1 MNRDPISLETAERML
16 SFVCGVESRDVWVK
30 MAYVLRDE
38 FGDVAFDIWDQWSQ
52 GAPNYNTKDARD
64 VWKSCKGGTGARATI
79 GALVALAKEGGYKP
93 TAQDRKPIDP
103 EELKRLAEERA
114 ARLAAEQAERAAAAE
129 QAAAKAAK
137 LWEAATP
144 DRAHPYLARK
154 QIPGIGAR
162 VVRDQLL
169 VPMRHG
175 PGALVGLQVIQA
187 DGSRKFLTGTPAG
200 GAYTTLGKPSRT
212 GWVVICE
219 GYATGVSIHLATGY
233 CVVVA
238 FSAGNLQAVATKIRA
253 ALPEAALVLAADD
266 DFRTDGNPGVTAAR
280 AAAEAVSGLLALPR
294 WADDRGDGTD
304 FNDLHVSEGLEAV
317 RHCIDAAE
325 PITPEPPTPDGGG
338 DTIEEDNAASVQPS
352 EAPAA
357 PVANNPASPGA
368 GLSPAVA
375 GASLPDDERM
385 IFSSTPMK
393 TAELFHDTLP
403 EGGRIIHWRGEFYS
417 WDGTR
422 YAIRDRVYIEQR
434 LYHFMA
440 SCVTIKEN
448 KHGDREIVGFN
459 PKTNLVNDVAHAL
472 RAVCYTDLPE
482 PQVWI
487 EQNDGDFPAHEIIA
501 FRNGFLHWPTRTI
514 MPATDRL
521 FVTNALDFDY
531 TPLASEPTEWLRFL
545 HSLWPDDTE
554 SIEALAEMFGYLLTD
569 DTSQQ
574 KMFMLIGPPRCG
586 KGTILRVLEAL
597 VGYHNRV
604 SPSLASLGT
613 QFGLQPLI
621 GKRLAMI
628 SDARLSGRADQQPIV
643 ENLLR
648 ISGEDALSI
657 DRKNIAA
664 WTGKLPT
671 RFVLAS
677 NELPAFSDAS
687 AALANRFLPFRF
699 NQSFL
704 GREDHGLTS
713 RLLKELPGIVL
724 WALDG
729 LQRLQ
734 FRGYLQRPK
743 SADEIAADL
752 VDQTSPIRSFV
763 EDYCLLGETYQCDR
777 DDLFKAWRK
786 WCEDQGRDHAGTKIS
801 FGRQLSAAFPGVR
814 RAQPRASGTGSF
826 GATASSGTRL
836 NLYTGLRLQHGWEQ
850 NESPY

>member
-1 MNRDPISLETAERML
+1 MNTLENFKAAIASAGLVPPQEIIGDGKTHRFSSSGKARDDSGWYVFHADDRPAGAFGCWRSGINETWKSTLKREFTPEERASWKARMRQVEADREAER
-16 SFVCGVESRDVWVK
+16 
-30 MAYVLRDE
+30 
-38 FGDVAFDIWDQWSQ
+38 
-52 GAPNYNTKDARD
+52 
-64 VWKSCKGGTGARATI
+64 
-79 GALVALAKEGGYKP
+79 LA
-93 TAQDRKPIDP
+93 AA
-103 EELKRLAEERA
+103 AEA
-114 ARLAAEQAERAAAAE
+114 ARLAAVIWDQAQDVE
-129 QAAAKAAK
+129 
-137 LWEAATP
+137 
-144 DRAHPYLARK
+144 DHPYLERK
-154 QIPGIGAR
+154 QIEAFGAR
-162 VVRDQLL
+162 VLEGEL
-169 VPMRHG
+169 IIPLRHG
-175 PGALVGLQVIQA
+175 PGALVGLQRIMA
-187 DGSRKFLTGTPAG
+187 DGTKKFLKGTPAG
-200 GAYTTLGKPSRT
+200 GAYYVIGKPSREGT
-212 GWVVICE
+212 TVIAE
-219 GYATGVSIHLATGY
+219 GFATAASIRMATGH

-238 FSAGNLQAVATKIRA
+238 LNAGNLTPVAKKIRA
-253 ALPEAALVLAADD
+253 AMPNATLIVAADD
-266 DFRTDGNPGVTAAR
+266 DVFTDGNPGLTAAQ
-280 AAAEAVSGLLALPR
+280 AAAREVRGLVAVPVWSGE
-294 WADDRGDGTD
+294 RGHDTD
-304 FNDLHVSEGLEAV
+304 FNDLHKSAGLDAV
-317 RHCIDAAE
+317 RLCFENPHD
-325 PITPEPPTPDGGG
+325 PS
-338 DTIEEDNAASVQPS
+338 DNRGTVKAASDR
-352 EAPAA
+352 APAEA
-357 PVANNPASPGA
+357 DNPVSRKDHGTPSGSVATVQAPASVDDPVPPGETFA
-368 GLSPAVA
+368 RR
-375 GASLPDDERM
+375 DDNDAPM
-385 IFSSTPMK
+385 IFTATPMK
-393 TAELFHDTLP
+393 TAEVFHATLP
-403 EGGRIIHWRGEFYS
+403 ERGRIIHWRGEFYS

-422 YAIRDRVYIEQR
+422 YAIRDRVYVEQR

-440 SCVTIKEN
+440 SCVTIRESRK
-448 KHGDREIVGFN
+448 GDREVVAFN
-459 PKTNLVNDVAHAL
+459 PKTASVNDVAHAL

-487 EQNDGDFPAHEIIA
+487 EEREGDYPAHEIIA
-501 FRNGFLHWPTRTI
+501 FRNGFLHHPTRT
-514 MPATDRL
+514 MFPSTDRL

-531 TPLASEPTEWLRFL
+531 QPGAHQPTEWLQFL
-545 HSLWPDDTE
+545 ASLWPDDPE
-554 SIEALAEMFGYLLTD
+554 SIQALSEMFGYLLTD

-699 NQSFL
+699 NLSFL

-734 FRGYLQRPK
+734 SRGYLQRPK

-763 EDYCLLGETYQCDR
+763 EDCCLVGEGYQCGR
-777 DDLFKAWRK
+777 DELFKAWRH
-786 WCEDQGRDHAGTKIS
+786 WCEEQGRDHAGTKVS

-814 RAQPRASGTGSF
+814 RTQPRA
-826 GATASSGTRL
+826 SGTRL
-836 NLYTGLRLQHGWEQ
+836 NLYYGVRLAPLGG
-850 NESPY
+850 NDDLPY

>member
-1 MNRDPISLETAERML
+1 MNSRDPISLDTAERML
-16 SFVCGVESRDVWVK
+16 SFVRGVDDRDVWVK
-30 MAYVLRDE
+30 MAYILKEE
-38 FGDVAFDIWDQWSQ
+38 FGEAAFIVWDQWSQ
-52 GAPNYNTKDARD
+52 GAANYVARDARD
-64 VWKSCKGGTGARATI
+64 VWKSCRPSSGSARVTVGTLI
-79 GALVALAKEGGYKP
+79 ALAKEGGWRP
-93 TAQDRKPIDP
+93 TDLDRKPVDP
-103 EELKRLAEERA
+103 EEVRQREEERR
-114 ARLAAEQAERAAAAE
+114 ARLEAERIQAQAEREECAA
-129 QAAAKAAK
+129 QAADMWARA
-137 LWEAATP
+137 LEP
-144 DRAHPYLARK
+144 EAHPYLERK
-154 QIPGIGAR
+154 QITAHGAR
-162 VVRDQLL
+162 VLDGELL
-169 VPMRHG
+169 IPLRHG
-175 PGALVGLQVIQA
+175 PGALIGLQRIRA
-187 DGSRKFLTGTPAG
+187 DGTKLFLKGTPAG
-200 GAYTTLGKPSRT
+200 GAYTVIGKPSRT
-212 GWVVICE
+212 GTVAIAE
-219 GYATGVSIHLATGY
+219 GFATAASIHMATGY

-238 FSAGNLQAVATKIRA
+238 LNAGNLVPVAKKIRA
-253 ALPEAALVLAADD
+253 AMPNATIVLAADD
-266 DFRTDGNPGVTAAR
+266 DAFTDGNPGVTAAN
-280 AAAEAVSGLLALPR
+280 AAAREVGGTVAVPIWL
-294 WADDRGDGTD
+294 DERGRGTD
-304 FNDLHVSEGLEAV
+304 FNDLHLAEGLDAV
-317 RHCIDAAE
+317 RMCFENPLD
-325 PITPEPPTPDGGG
+325 PG
-338 DTIEEDNAASVQPS
+338 DNRGTVKAASDRLAES
-352 EAPAA
+352 
-357 PVANNPASPGA
+357 ANNPASRADIGSPSGSGASVPATRAPGGSGPSPGA
-368 GLSPAVA
+368 ARDDL
-375 GASLPDDERM
+375 GAPDADDRM
-385 IFSSTPMK
+385 IFSATPMK
-393 TAELFHDTLP
+393 TAELFHSTLP

-422 YAIRDRVYIEQR
+422 YAIRDRVYVEQR

-440 SCVTIKEN
+440 SCVTIKE
-448 KHGDREIVGFN
+448 DRNGGREVVAYN
-459 PKTNLVNDVAHAL
+459 PKTSTVNDVAHAL
-472 RAVCYTDLPE
+472 RAVCYTNLPE

-487 EQNDGDFPAHEIIA
+487 DEREGDYPAHEIIA
-501 FRNGFLHWPTRTI
+501 FRNGFLHHPTRTI
-514 MPATDRL
+514 LPSTDRL

-531 TPLASEPTEWLRFL
+531 DPNASEPVEWMQFL
-545 HSLWPDDTE
+545 HSLWPDDPE

-699 NQSFL
+699 NKSFL

-713 RLLKELPGIVL
+713 RLLRELPGIVL

-734 FRGYLQRPK
+734 SRGYLQRPK

-763 EDYCLLGETYQCDR
+763 EDCCLVGEGYQCDR
-777 DDLFKAWRK
+777 DDLFRAWRK
-786 WCEDQGRDHAGTKIS
+786 WCEDQGRDHAGTKVS
-801 FGRQLSAAFPGVR
+801 FGRHLSAAFPGIR
-814 RAQPRASGTGSF
+814 RTQPRA
-826 GATASSGTRL
+826 SGTRL
-836 NLYTGLRLQHGWEQ
+836 NLYYGVRLAPVGG
-850 NESPY
+850 NDDLPY

>member
-1 MNRDPISLETAERML
+1 MNAAEQFRDAIAAAGLPPPDEIIGDGKIHRFSTNGRAKDDAGWYVFHDDERPAGRFGCNRSGVDATWSSKSDREFTPEERRAWRERM
-16 SFVCGVESRDVWVK
+16 E
-30 MAYVLRDE
+30 A
-38 FGDVAFDIWDQWSQ
+38 
-52 GAPNYNTKDARD
+52 
-64 VWKSCKGGTGARATI
+64 ARAQRE
-79 GALVALAKEGGYKP
+79 AD
-93 TAQDRKPIDP
+93 Q
-103 EELKRLAEERA
+103 
-114 ARLAAEQAERAAAAE
+114 QAERAAC
-129 QAAAKAAK
+129 AAKAEK
-137 LWEAATP
+137 LWEAGHDAAELQH
-144 DRAHPYLARK
+144 DYLTRK

-162 VVRDQLL
+162 KLRDQLL

-175 PGALVGLQVIQA
+175 PGALVGLQVIQP
-187 DGSRKFLTGTPAG
+187 DGSRKFLSGTPAG

-238 FSAGNLQAVATKIRA
+238 FSAGNLQAVAVKIRA
-253 ALPEAALVLAADD
+253 ALPEATLVLAADD

-280 AAAEAVSGLLALPR
+280 AAADAVSGLLALPR
-294 WADDRGDGTD
+294 WADDRGTGTD

-325 PITPEPPTPDGGG
+325 PPTPDGGG
-338 DTIEEDNAASVQPS
+338 DTIGEDNAASVQPS

-357 PVANNPASPGA
+357 QVANNPASPGA

-375 GASLPDDERM
+375 GASLPDEERM

-393 TAELFHDTLP
+393 TAQLFHDTLP

-459 PKTNLVNDVAHAL
+459 PKTSSVNDVAHAL

-487 EQNDGDFPAHEIIA
+487 EMQDGDFPAHEIIA

-531 TPLASEPTEWLRFL
+531 NPLASEPTEWLRFL
-545 HSLWPDDTE
+545 HSLWPDDPE

-734 FRGYLQRPK
+734 SRGYLQRPK

-763 EDYCLLGETYQCDR
+763 EDCCLLGETYQCDR

-814 RAQPRASGTGSF
+814 RAQPRANGTGSSSA
-826 GATASSGTRL
+826 GSSSGTRL
-836 NLYTGLRLQHGWEQ
+836 NLYTGLRLKHDWEGDGK
-850 NESPY
+850 PY

>member
-16 SFVCGVESRDVWVK
+16 SFVRGVESRDVWVK

-253 ALPEAALVLAADD
+253 ALPEATLVLAADD
-266 DFRTDGNPGVTAAR
+266 DFRTDGNPGVTAAH
-280 AAAEAVSGLLALPR
+280 AAAAAVSGLMAIPR

-304 FNDLHVSEGLEAV
+304 FNDLHVSEGLDAV
-317 RHCIDAAE
+317 RHCIDAA
-325 PITPEPPTPDGGG
+325 EPPTPDGGG

-375 GASLPDDERM
+375 GASTAIQILPAVSDQLAPECSDDDLAARHLERM
-385 IFSSTPMK
+385 QHNTLWCEMWGRWLVWNGDRWLKDETNLVLDVVRQSCRLTANDVLGNPEIDPGKRQRQADKISSYRTISNVEKLARTYRSVATHPDEWDQDRWLLNTPGGVVDLRTGITRPHDRADRFTK
-393 TAELFHDTLP
+393 ITAVAPGGECPTWLQFLDRATGGDRDLQAFLKRMCGYALTGEVREHALFFVYGTGGNGKGTFLNTITHIMGDYQRVSGSETFTESPGDRHTTELARLHGARLVTAQETEEGKRWAESRIKALTGGDPITARYMRQDDFTFLPQFKLVIVGNHKPSFRSVDDAIKRRLHLVPFTTIIPAEEKDPELP
-403 EGGRIIHWRGEFYS
+403 EKLKAEAAGILRWMIEGCLEWGRDGLRPPQIVKESTDEYLGAEDSLQQWLDDCCDMDRAGFTSSKALFYS
-417 WDGTR
+417 WT
-422 YAIRDRVYIEQR
+422 
-434 LYHFMA
+434 
-440 SCVTIKEN
+440 
-448 KHGDREIVGFN
+448 
-459 PKTNLVNDVAHAL
+459 
-472 RAVCYTDLPE
+472 
-482 PQVWI
+482 
-487 EQNDGDFPAHEIIA
+487 
-501 FRNGFLHWPTRTI
+501 
-514 MPATDRL
+514 
-521 FVTNALDFDY
+521 
-531 TPLASEPTEWLRFL
+531 
-545 HSLWPDDTE
+545 
-554 SIEALAEMFGYLLTD
+554 
-569 DTSQQ
+569 
-574 KMFMLIGPPRCG
+574 
-586 KGTILRVLEAL
+586 
-597 VGYHNRV
+597 
-604 SPSLASLGT
+604 
-613 QFGLQPLI
+613 
-621 GKRLAMI
+621 
-628 SDARLSGRADQQPIV
+628 
-643 ENLLR
+643 
-648 ISGEDALSI
+648 
-657 DRKNIAA
+657 
-664 WTGKLPT
+664 
-671 RFVLAS
+671 
-677 NELPAFSDAS
+677 
-687 AALANRFLPFRF
+687 
-699 NQSFL
+699 
-704 GREDHGLTS
+704 
-713 RLLKELPGIVL
+713 
-724 WALDG
+724 
-729 LQRLQ
+729 
-734 FRGYLQRPK
+734 
-743 SADEIAADL
+743 
-752 VDQTSPIRSFV
+752 
-763 EDYCLLGETYQCDR
+763 
-777 DDLFKAWRK
+777 K
-786 WCEDQGRDHAGTKIS
+786 WCEQSGEYVGTMKRLMAKLESRGISTGQKFKGARGCIGIRIKSDDHEDEGNP
-801 FGRQLSAAFPGVR
+801 F
-814 RAQPRASGTGSF
+814 
-826 GATASSGTRL
+826 
-836 NLYTGLRLQHGWEQ
+836 
-850 NESPY
+850 